1 MGIGQPQYGGYY
13 PQAQGMQ
20 VPGGF
25 GYNEAEG
32 QPLMMAQSYQ
42 MVPQT
47 QMAPQ
52 MVSYQ
57 MQPQTMTQ
65 SYQTPMTQSYQ
76 MQPQGFQP
84 TPNTAYY

>member
-13 PQAQGMQ
+13 PQSQGMQ

-25 GYNEAEG
+25 GYNQAEG
-32 QPLMMAQSYQ
+32 QPLRMAQ
-42 MVPQT
+42 
-47 QMAPQ
+47 
-52 MVSYQ
+52 SYQ

-65 SYQTPMTQSYQ
+65 GYQTPMTQSYQ

-84 TPNTAYY
+84 TANTAYY